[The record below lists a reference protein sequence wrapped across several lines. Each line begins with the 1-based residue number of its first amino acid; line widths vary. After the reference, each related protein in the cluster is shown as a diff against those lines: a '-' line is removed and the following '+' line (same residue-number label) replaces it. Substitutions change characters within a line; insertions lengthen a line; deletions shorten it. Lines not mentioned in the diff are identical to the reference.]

1 MNLEDRLRTFRLEAP
16 AEALRASVLGAA
28 RRASRERRL
37 WRWTWAAAAVVLAI
51 VIPVNQSLDGA
62 PPPRAAAPVPA
73 FDADEGL
80 QLRWRLASTPRPSPF
95 PREEIP

>member
-1 MNLEDRLRTFRLEAP
+1 MNIEDFRLRTSAD
-16 AEALRASVLGAA
+16 ALRASVLGAA
-28 RRASRERRL
+28 RRAVRERRL
-37 WRWTWAAAAVVLAI
+37 WRWTWTAAAVVLAV
-51 VIPVNQSLDGA
+51 VIPVNRSIDGA

-80 QLRWRLASTPRPSPF
+80 QLRWRLAGTPRPSPF